1 LSAKPL
7 ELIKE
12 ESCQLR
18 QQGAESHPELIMPQ
32 KWNEV
37 HTMRHQNFAKG
48 MFDSLGIGREEKG
61 KRNYFYQQLALGFG
75 SPHMIYLH
83 LHKEFNHYSLLDCGL
98 ILQTIALLAVEQGLG
113 TCIMAGAV
121 FYPEV
126 VRKYAQIPPERIL
139 VMGMAIG
146 YPIKDHPAN
155 LFRSQRGNPEEF
167 IQWVDG

>member
-1 LSAKPL
+1 
-7 ELIKE
+7 
-12 ESCQLR
+12 
-18 QQGAESHPELIMPQ
+18 M
-32 KWNEV
+32 
-37 HTMRHQNFAKG
+37 
-48 MFDSLGIGREEKG
+48 
-61 KRNYFYQQLALGFG
+61 
-75 SPHMIYLH
+75 
-83 LHKEFNHYSLLDCGL
+83 

-155 LFRSQRGNPEEF
+155 LFRSQRGQPEEF